1 MGLKNLSSAYESIRG
16 MCFVIAALTAACSPE
31 LTKLDEK
38 AVHQFLNE
46 AMSAVAKMDAD
57 AVCAKFAEHAEFR
70 MVQIRF
76 SGSEIQTLSKAEY
89 CEQLRPAYQQLKG
102 SGMAQSTS
110 LNVESIE
117 IAPDGKSAELK
128 VKVTESMSVMGQ
140 TVTQQSDQ
148 SATLELVDGKPKY
161 TRVTA
166 RTSSDR

>member
-1 MGLKNLSSAYESIRG
+1 MSLTRLFFSCGPTRG
-16 MCFVIAALTAACSPE
+16 MCLVVAALAVGCSPKPI
-31 LTKLDEK
+31 KLDER
-38 AVHQFLNE
+38 AVHQFLDE
-46 AMSAVAKMDAD
+46 ATSAVAKMDAE

-70 MVQIRF
+70 MVQIRL
-76 SGSEIQTLSKAEY
+76 SGSDIQTLNKAEY
-89 CEQLRPAYQQLKG
+89 CEQLRQAYQQLKG

-140 TVTQQSDQ
+140 TVTQRSDQ

-166 RTSSDR
+166 RMSGGH